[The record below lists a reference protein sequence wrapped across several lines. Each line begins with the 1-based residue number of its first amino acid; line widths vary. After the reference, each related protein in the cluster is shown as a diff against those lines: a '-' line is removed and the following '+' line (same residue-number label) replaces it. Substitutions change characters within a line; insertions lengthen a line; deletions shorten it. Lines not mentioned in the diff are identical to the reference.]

1 MRNGV
6 RTSSESM
13 GFLKPH
19 VKYACFGNVVSKVT
33 KLQNVKY
40 FHHEIWSN
48 IKSDRSFECGENQR
62 NVVLKN
68 GREYIRKGAFYK
80 LDESENRNQSLEING
95 R

>member
-40 FHHEIWSN
+40 FHHEI
-48 IKSDRSFECGENQR
+48 
-62 NVVLKN
+62 
-68 GREYIRKGAFYK
+68 
-80 LDESENRNQSLEING
+80 
-95 R
+95 